1 MRSIFSTFASAALMI
16 AATTPAW
23 ATGAPIPVPE
33 PTTMTLIAVGTAAAA
48 VAYRLRG
55 RR

>member
-1 MRSIFSTFASAALMI
+1 MRSILSILTCVGAMTI
-16 AATTPAW
+16 AATPAW

-33 PTTMTLIAVGTAAAA
+33 PTTMTLIAVGAAAA
-48 VAYRLRG
+48 AAAYRLRG